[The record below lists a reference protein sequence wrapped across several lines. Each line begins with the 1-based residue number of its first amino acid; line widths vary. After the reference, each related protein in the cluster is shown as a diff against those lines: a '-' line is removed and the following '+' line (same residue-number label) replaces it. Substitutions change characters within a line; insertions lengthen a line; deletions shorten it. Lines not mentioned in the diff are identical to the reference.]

1 MARMCRVSVPRNV
14 DKDFGWDA
22 TAMSAVTVTTI
33 VTATTTTAAARLA
46 AIGATARL

>member
-1 MARMCRVSVPRNV
+1 MCRVSVPWN
-14 DKDFGWDA
+14 DFGWDA